1 MEEQAMS
8 GHSKWHSIKH
18 KKARE
23 DAKRGKVFTK
33 MIREITVAA
42 RAGGGDPSG
51 NPRLRTA
58 ILAAKAVNMPA
69 DNIDRA
75 IKKGTG
81 ELEGVNYEEITYEGY
96 GPGGVAILVEVLTDN
111 RNRTAADIRRIF
123 TRGNGN
129 LGESGCVSWI
139 FEKKGLITFDKA
151 SFEEDLLMESVLESG
166 AEDMDDSDDSSF
178 EVYTSPGDF
187 VQVKEYFDNKG
198 IAYNLSQITM
208 IPQNSVRLEG
218 KEAEQTLRLIETL
231 EDQDDVQNVYAN
243 FDIPQEVME
252 KIESS

>member
-8 GHSKWHSIKH
+8 GHSKWNSIKH

-23 DAKRGKVFTK
+23 DAKRGKIFTK

-42 RAGGGDPSG
+42 RAGGGDPNG

-58 ILAAKAVNMPA
+58 ILTAKAVNMPA
-69 DNIDRA
+69 DNIERA

-81 ELEGVNYEEITYEGY
+81 ELEGVSYEEFTYEGY
-96 GPGGVAILVEVLTDN
+96 GPNGVAILVEILTDN

-129 LGESGCVSWI
+129 LGENGCVAWI
-139 FEKKGLITFDKA
+139 FEKKGIITFEKA
-151 SFEEDLLMESVLESG
+151 NFNEDVLMESVLESG
-166 AEDMDDSDDSSF
+166 AEDMDDSDETYF

-187 VQVKEYFDNKG
+187 VQVKEYFDSKG
-198 IAYNLSQITM
+198 LAYSLSQITM
-208 IPQNSVRLEG
+208 IPQNTVHLEG
-218 KEAEQTLRLIETL
+218 KEAEQTLKLIETL

-243 FDIPQEVME
+243 FDIPDEV
-252 KIESS
+252 IEEIEGA